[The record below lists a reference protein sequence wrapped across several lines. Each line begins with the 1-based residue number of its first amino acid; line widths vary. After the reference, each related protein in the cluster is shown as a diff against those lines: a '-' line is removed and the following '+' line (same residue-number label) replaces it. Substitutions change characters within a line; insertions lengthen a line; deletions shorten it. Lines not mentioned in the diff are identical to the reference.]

1 MQTSIFKKQ
10 ARRAVI
16 TVFIITAVLVPAT
29 TLLSFTVQSM
39 ADGFLQQL
47 GMSKSDADK
56 KISNSILGGY
66 LDAYGVKNIKNIAAG
81 NKTAVAKDL
90 LAYTKKQVS
99 SPVFIKEYNDERNS
113 RKPQPDNIEKP
124 EEVRQRMINDYKKG
138 IQDIEKMLA
147 TADAA
152 TKTSFE
158 KLVADNKK
166 RLAEAE
172 DVNSKTN
179 QQLRK
184 SYEDQLQYG
193 KAAFD
198 KRMADWEIQYPAN
211 PQLFVKKRLEQFL
224 TETADIDFD
233 AATELKNGKRVFVN
247 TAYERKSN
255 RWKMAYRAGKEVVET
270 ARTFVQQWLQEI
282 K

>member
-81 NKTAVAKDL
+81 NKTTVAKDL

-99 SPVFIKEYNDERNS
+99 SPAFIKEYNDERNS

-158 KLVADNKK
+158 KLVTDSKK

-198 KRMADWEIQYPAN
+198 KKTADWETQYPAN

-255 RWKMAYRAGKEVVET
+255 RWKMAFRAGKEVVET